1 MVPFPEMRKSCF
13 REVQFVGKFREL
25 GFRNWHSEERL
36 TWICILGAINKE
48 RVFKVKRMDEYT

>member
-1 MVPFPEMRKSCF
+1 MRKSCF